1 MFVAANPDKG
11 RTAEEKEDIKKR
23 YTPGEDVMPK
33 AERRELSLRERRAAD
48 EERRQVNEARDLS
61 LREAGVGSGEGRSSH
76 RRRDDHRSSSTA
88 PRSRGD
94 TSRRSRSVEEREH
107 RRRPEPSS
115 EGERRRRRDEGA
127 VSRPTITPA
136 EDQRQRRNQEDTR
149 RRQEPASRSA
159 APEDPR
165 RRHEHTSRTS
175 ARQIE
180 HQSSLRSLISS
191 SDVDSHEMEEEILR
205 QIQEEGL
212 LDGID
217 LEHIDVNQEDQI
229 SERIAEAFRRRQR
242 ERSRAQIAS
251 SSDASPAARNY
262 LSGSRENLGNEG
274 LRPSSRRQTHSRS
287 TSATSQADEQTRHNP
302 HTSSTH
308 LEIQSGGESRRRRR
322 TTSAGRSATAPI
334 PTANP
339 ETAGP
344 TARSQ
349 TDLSD
354 RPRSSHTQSERP
366 LVTSQSRSTVEP
378 TPERHV
384 EIPTELPAAQEP
396 QQSPLPNTTTRSVEQ
411 TEITTVPTELPAST
425 TRSAPPAPIF
435 VPESTSSAATQA
447 CMDPSLLP
455 APLSPRHRKSPS
467 ASVGAT
473 LFQSATRPTSSSS
486 TGPRT
491 HLPRY
496 PEPSLTCAR
505 CAKPH
510 IEYELHYNCSQCR
523 NGDWNMCL
531 SCYRSGRGCLH
542 WFGFGC
548 AAWEKWEKQ
557 KAIGESPSNQERPHF
572 LTANRYLTPKISP
585 GGADGRRTITSED
598 PQRRLQSG
606 AFCANCLAWANECWW
621 RCFLCN
627 DDEWGFC
634 NTCVNQGKCCTHPL
648 LPLTYKPE
656 QNNIPPISPTH
667 DQQTPAA
674 ATVLTGPGVAE
685 FGPFKPLTFRVSC
698 DICHHIIQPASD
710 RYHCFSCTSSIPGHQ
725 PGDYDICV
733 KCYNLLESRKRISP
747 ENGQNG
753 WRRCI
758 QGHRMIIVRYEDNH
772 GGQRR
777 VIVHDLVGGRRLHEE
792 PSKSLDHT
800 GQDLQQWSWAEGSQ
814 VRLVTTD
821 VAATA
826 PTTSTSLSLTTKFPP
841 AGGYGMRA
849 IAKWSWYPNE
859 GEGGNELLFPRGAEI
874 KECVDVNG
882 DWYIGV
888 YMGAKGL
895 LPGPY
900 VKVLDNGP
908 AA

>member
-1 MFVAANPDKG
+1 
-11 RTAEEKEDIKKR
+11 
-23 YTPGEDVMPK
+23 MPK
-33 AERRELSLRERRAAD
+33 AERREKTLRERRAED
-48 EERRQVNEARDLS
+48 EERRLVNEARDLS
-61 LREAGVGSGEGRSSH
+61 LREAGVGSGEARSSH
-76 RRRDDHRSSSTA
+76 RRRDGERAGSAA

-107 RRRPEPSS
+107 RRRPDGGG
-115 EGERRRRRDEGA
+115 EGERRRRRDEPTT
-127 VSRPTITPA
+127 SRHSLAPA
-136 EDQRQRRNQEDTR
+136 EDQRQRRSQEDTR
-149 RRQEPASRSA
+149 RRQEPTSRSA
-159 APEDPR
+159 AQEEPR
-165 RRHEHTSRTS
+165 RRHDQTSRTS

-191 SDVDSHEMEEEILR
+191 SDVDSREMEEEILR

-242 ERSRAQIAS
+242 ERSRAQLAS
-251 SSDASPAARNY
+251 SSDASPAARNGQ
-262 LSGSRENLGNEG
+262 SGSRENSGNEAMQ
-274 LRPSSRRQTHSRS
+274 PSPRRQTHSRS
-287 TSATSQADEQTRHNP
+287 TSATSQADEQSRSNP
-302 HTSSTH
+302 HRSSTH
-308 LEIQSGGESRRRRR
+308 LEIQSGGEGRRRRR
-322 TTSAGRSATAPI
+322 TTSGGRSATAPI
-334 PTANP
+334 PP
-339 ETAGP
+339 PSSETARP
-344 TARSQ
+344 AARSQ

-366 LVTSQSRSTVEP
+366 LVSSQGRSTIEP
-378 TPERHV
+378 APERHV
-384 EIPTELPAAQEP
+384 EAPVELPAAQEP
-396 QQSPLPNTTTRSVEQ
+396 QQSPIPSTSIPAAEQ
-411 TEITTVPTELPAST
+411 TEGPTIPTELPAST

-435 VPESTSSAATQA
+435 VPTSTPSAATQSY
-447 CMDPSLLP
+447 MDPSLVP
-455 APLSPRHRKSPS
+455 APLSPRHNKSPS

-473 LFQSATRPTSSSS
+473 LFQSAARPTSSSS
-486 TGPRT
+486 TGSRT

-496 PEPSLTCAR
+496 PEPSLKCAR

-510 IEYELHYNCSQCR
+510 IEYELHYNCAQCH

-542 WFGFGC
+542 WFGFGY
-548 AAWEKWEKQ
+548 AAWANWEKL
-557 KAIGESPSNQERPHF
+557 KASGEPPLNPERPHL
-572 LTANRYLTPKISP
+572 LTANRYLAPKMSP

-674 ATVLTGPGVAE
+674 ATVLTGPGIAE

-698 DICHHIIQPASD
+698 DICHHVIQPSSN
-710 RYHCFSCTSSIPGHQ
+710 RYHCFSCTSAIPGRQ
-725 PGDYDICV
+725 PGDYDVCT
-733 KCYNLLESRKRISP
+733 KCYNLLESKKRISP

-753 WRRCI
+753 WRRCL
-758 QGHRMIIVRYEDNH
+758 QGHRMIIVGFEDNR

-777 VIVHDLVGGRRLHEE
+777 VIVQDLVGGRVLHEE
-792 PSKSLDHT
+792 PSKSLDHS
-800 GQDLQQWSWAEGSQ
+800 GQDLQQWSWTEGSQ

-826 PTTSTSLSLTTKFPP
+826 PTTSIGLSLTTKFPP
-841 AGGYGMRA
+841 LGGSGMRA
-849 IAKWSWYPNE
+849 LANWSWYPKE
-859 GEGGNELLFPRGAEI
+859 GEGDNELLFPRGAEI
-874 KECVDVNG
+874 RECVDING
-882 DWYIGV
+882 DWFFGV

-895 LPGPY
+895 FPAPY
-900 VKVLDNGP
+900 VRVLDKGP
-908 AA
+908 AL